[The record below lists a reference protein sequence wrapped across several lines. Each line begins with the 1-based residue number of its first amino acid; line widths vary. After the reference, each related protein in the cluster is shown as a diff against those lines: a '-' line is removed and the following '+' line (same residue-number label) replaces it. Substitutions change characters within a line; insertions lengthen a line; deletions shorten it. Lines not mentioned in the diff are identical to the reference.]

1 VPPEAGIQ
9 CNYLVRSTRAKFSGK
24 FGFLG
29 VDGVDGGIGGNRMTD
44 EIPKDSNYLRRGLTK
59 AGAPPRRAP
68 AELT

>member
-29 VDGVDGGIGGNRMTD
+29 VDGGIGGNRMTD
-44 EIPKDSNYLRRGLTK
+44 EILKDSNYLRRGLTK